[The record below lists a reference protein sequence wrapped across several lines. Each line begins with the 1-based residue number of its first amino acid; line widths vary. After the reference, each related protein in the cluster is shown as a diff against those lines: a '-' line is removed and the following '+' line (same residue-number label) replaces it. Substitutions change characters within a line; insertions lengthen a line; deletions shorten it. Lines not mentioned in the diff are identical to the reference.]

1 MLQRQSYAPYALYG
15 HHGRS
20 VTSNDWLK
28 RYLSNSATRILS
40 AQHVSAAI
48 LLFPLVADRAGL
60 KGKLPVELCVATP
73 AFGTILREMGFSHKA
88 TPENFYYRR
97 ATFGDPLRRAF
108 WISSIPLL
116 VKRSFSIRSSR
127 VPVLSSL
134 SIIFPVTSFPH
145 FQGMSSDPKA
155 LRSPIFMSERT
166 LLLPFPLAS
175 TSSS

>member
-1 MLQRQSYAPYALYG
+1 MLQRRSYALYRLYG

-48 LLFPLVADRAGL
+48 LLSPLVADRAGSR
-60 KGKLPVELCVATP
+60 GKLPVLGRVATP
-73 AFGTILREMGFSHKA
+73 AFGTILRAGASPRGN
-88 TPENFYYRR
+88 TDNFYCRKI
-97 ATFGDPLRRAF
+97 TVGDPLRRAF

-127 VPVLSSL
+127 VP
-134 SIIFPVTSFPH
+134 
-145 FQGMSSDPKA
+145 A
-155 LRSPIFMSERT
+155 
-166 LLLPFPLAS
+166 
-175 TSSS
+175 